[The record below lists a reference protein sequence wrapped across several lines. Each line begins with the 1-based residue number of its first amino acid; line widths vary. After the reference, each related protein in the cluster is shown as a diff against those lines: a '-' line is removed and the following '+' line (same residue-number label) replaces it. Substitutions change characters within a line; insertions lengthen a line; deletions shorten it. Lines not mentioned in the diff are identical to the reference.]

1 MGKGIIKIEAKHGAE
16 WFAHGKGHDH
26 VPELL
31 KLPQNYSVEHIKP
44 DDHGHLHIT
53 VSSPD
58 IPEAAEGLDI
68 PDLVAK
74 YDAVE
79 GHKEG
84 RWEKPESYKLTG
96 LTVHL
101 PLKVE

>member
-16 WFAHGKGHDH
+16 WFEHGKGHDH

-31 KLPQNYSVEHIKP
+31 KLPKSYSVEGIKT
-44 DDHGHLHIT
+44 DDDGHLHIT
-53 VSSPD
+53 VSSPH
-58 IPEAAEGLDI
+58 IPECPHYI
-68 PDLVAK
+68 PDLVAS

-96 LTVHL
+96 LTLHL

>member
-16 WFAHGKGHDH
+16 WFEHSKSHAH

-31 KLPQNYSVEHIKP
+31 KLPKSYSVEDIKT
-44 DDHGHLHIT
+44 DDDGHLHIT
-53 VSSPD
+53 VSSPH
-58 IPEAAEGLDI
+58 IPECHEGI
-68 PDLVAK
+68 PDLVAT
-74 YDAVE
+74 YDAAE

-84 RWEKPESYKLTG
+84 RWEKPESYRLTS
-96 LTVHL
+96 LTARL